1 MLILQRRVGQ
11 RIVIAGGVEI
21 TVAAVTKSG
30 IRLAVSAPKGV
41 SVLRGEVHDA
51 IVAANETAASNA
63 VDLDA
68 IDAAAAAAT
77 LDKEAP

>member
-51 IVAANETAASNA
+51 IVAANETAASYT
-63 VDLDA
+63 VDLEA
-68 IDAAAAAAT
+68 IDAAAAGAT
-77 LDKEAP
+77 AGKEAP